1 MSKQVCGEIAENDLR
16 VIQKLYNETKM
27 NVALVQDDGKLVALF
42 YSDKFSLFLDIVDG
56 VVTELMFLVNKI
68 YQITMDD
75 AGNGLYKMCKT
86 ITNHDHATSASVQIN
101 YADDNTI
108 DTIEVK
114 IEGMDNEDV
123 ISGCV

>member
-1 MSKQVCGEIAENDLR
+1 MNKQMGGEIAENDLL

-27 NVALVQDDGKLVALF
+27 NVALVQDEGKLVALF
-42 YSDKFSLFLDIVDG
+42 YGDKFSLFLDIVDG

-75 AGNGLYKMCKT
+75 MGNGLYQMCKT
-86 ITNHDHATSASVQIN
+86 ITNRYHATSATVQIN

-108 DTIEVK
+108 DAIEVK
-114 IEGMDNEDV
+114 VAGMDNEDV
-123 ISGCV
+123 RRLL

>member
-1 MSKQVCGEIAENDLR
+1 MNKQMCGEIAYNNLR

-27 NVALVQDDGKLVALF
+27 SVSLVQDEGKLVALF
-42 YSDKFSLFLDIVDG
+42 YGDKFSLFLDIVDG

-75 AGNGLYKMCKT
+75 MGNGLYQMRKT
-86 ITNHDHATSASVQIN
+86 ITNHNHATSASVQIN
-101 YADDNTI
+101 YADDTI

-123 ISGCV
+123 ISGGI